1 MTGLH
6 VYISGIGIVSPLG
19 SNLPQTR
26 TTLKAGTS
34 GIHPLTLFRDAQS
47 TQLPVGEVPEPLESG
62 TVPRAHQLA
71 LQAAKEAMAN
81 ADSNP
86 EALVVGVTTGGIL
99 TTEECLKKGKTDP
112 DCYTY
117 HSVGS
122 VAEYLAHELG
132 CCGPIITVS
141 TACSSGTV
149 AVKVAMELLKADRVK
164 NVLAGG
170 ADSLCRLTYYGFNS
184 LQLIDPEGARPL
196 DLHRNGMNVSEGAAM
211 LLLTAS
217 GKPSSS
223 AIAKV
228 LGAGLSCDAYH
239 PAAPHPEGAGGVAA
253 IRAALNE
260 ASLTESEIDY
270 INLHGTGTLHN
281 DLSEARA
288 IHSVFTVNTPPLSS
302 VKGAV
307 GHSLAASGA
316 IETVIAA
323 LCLQDDFMP
332 ANTGCDT
339 PDPELNLDPVL
350 KPTSAVLNR
359 VLSNSFGFG
368 GNNAAI
374 ILGKSEVESRAFPQ
388 KKDAFLK
395 VVGRS
400 CFTGAGDIRQ
410 TLDALRRGEICSGV
424 LPHADISKNLSPNAV
439 RRLKRLPRIAL
450 SLAIAAQDDSEL
462 DVTPETII
470 FGTGWGPLSE
480 TNDFLENM
488 VASNEELTSPTN
500 FVGSVH
506 NSPAGQIAIHF
517 GITGANIT
525 TVGGDYSF
533 EQALL
538 VADILGPDTV
548 GKDALFVIGADEY
561 HEPLS
566 TLFDRSVSPEATPSD
581 GGGALC
587 LIKDDH
593 AEGVKISTVFYEMLD
608 DHERTIAR
616 LIDQLG
622 GGETFCSRYGLVM
635 AGIPLACRQD
645 GELQLTEF
653 LTKSGFKGPVID
665 YRRIIG
671 EYASASA
678 TATVLATQFVQ
689 SGEVP
694 PVLNDDKKQTRL
706 DDKGALV
713 IGLGSYITAMSVLL

>member
-1 MTGLH
+1 MTGVH
-6 VYISGIGIVSPLG
+6 VYISGIGIISPVG

-26 TTLKAGTS
+26 AALKAGTS
-34 GIHPLTLFRDAQS
+34 GIHPLTLFPDAQS
-47 TQLPVGEVPEPLESG
+47 TPLPVGEVSQPLETG
-62 TVPRAHQLA
+62 TVPRAHQLS
-71 LQAAKEAMAN
+71 LLAAKEAMLN
-81 ADSNP
+81 AESSP

-99 TTEECLKKGKTDP
+99 TTEECLKKGETDP
-112 DCYTY
+112 ECYTH

-122 VAEYLAHELG
+122 VAEYLARELG
-132 CCGPIITVS
+132 CRGPIITVS

-149 AVKVAMELLKADRVK
+149 AVKIAMELLKTGRVT

-196 DLHRNGMNVSEGAAM
+196 DSNRNGMTVSEGAAL
-211 LLLTAS
+211 LLLTADN
-217 GKPSSS
+217 KPPAS

-239 PAAPHPEGAGGVAA
+239 PAAPHPDGAGGAAA

-260 ASLTESEIDY
+260 ARLTESEIDY
-270 INLHGTGTLHN
+270 INLHGTGTLQN

-288 IHSVFTVNTPPLSS
+288 IHSVFRGNPPPLSS
-302 VKGAV
+302 VKGAL

-316 IETVIAA
+316 IETALAA
-323 LCLQDDFMP
+323 LSLQDGFMP

-350 KPTSAVLNR
+350 KPTKANLNR
-359 VLSNSFGFG
+359 ILSNSFGFG

-374 ILGKSEVESRAFPQ
+374 ILGKAESESQPFSIKSDTALR
-388 KKDAFLK
+388 

-400 CFTGAGDIRQ
+400 CFTGAGDMLQ
-410 TLDALRRGEICSGV
+410 TLDAFRRGEICSGM
-424 LPHADISKNLSPNAV
+424 LPPTDISKNLSPNAV
-439 RRLKRLPRIAL
+439 RRLKRLPRMTLA
-450 SLAIAAQDDSEL
+450 LAIAAQNDSGLEAA
-462 DVTPETII
+462 PETVI

-517 GITGANIT
+517 GITGPNIT

-538 VADILGPDTV
+538 VAGILGPDTA
-548 GKDALFVIGADEY
+548 GQDAIFVIGADEY
-561 HEPLS
+561 HDPLS
-566 TLFDRSVSPEATPSD
+566 TLFDRSVLPDATPSD

-587 LIKDDH
+587 LRKGDTV
-593 AEGVKISTVFYEMLD
+593 EGVKIKTVVYERVD
-608 DHERTIAR
+608 EHERTIAR

-622 GGETFCSRYGLVM
+622 GAETICRHYGLVM
-635 AGIPLACRQD
+635 AGIPFACRKA
-645 GELQLTEF
+645 GKL
-653 LTKSGFKGPVID
+653 
-665 YRRIIG
+665 
-671 EYASASA
+671 
-678 TATVLATQFVQ
+678 
-689 SGEVP
+689 
-694 PVLNDDKKQTRL
+694 
-706 DDKGALV
+706 
-713 IGLGSYITAMSVLL
+713 M